1 MGKLRNDHDYGDPAL
16 PRPVET
22 RLGMRS
28 TRGFRTTVGGNWLKS
43 DGEPTDYKKLETS
56 RDQAVLGACR
66 PCAAESKSCMDGRVA
81 YVMNTLYQDT
91 MDLISTVAEGSAR
104 NVWAEEQP
112 RTRDSYQLL
121 EEGTAVRWDMA
132 RNSQLTQRGTPWIQE
147 VMPSGSS
154 GLVSGSLSWALERKE

>member
-1 MGKLRNDHDYGDPAL
+1 
-16 PRPVET
+16 
-22 RLGMRS
+22 
-28 TRGFRTTVGGNWLKS
+28 
-43 DGEPTDYKKLETS
+43 
-56 RDQAVLGACR
+56 
-66 PCAAESKSCMDGRVA
+66 
-81 YVMNTLYQDT
+81 MNTLYQDA

-112 RTRDSYQLL
+112 RTRDSNQLL
-121 EEGTAVRWDMA
+121 EEGTAVRWDIA